1 MQELIESHVGQDH
14 FDIVVQAMAEGMV
27 VPLLGAGVNLC
38 GRPAGAGWEHGRY
51 LPDGAELAGILA
63 GHFRFPE
70 DELADLVRV
79 SQYVDL
85 TRGWGPL
92 YQELHHVFDAD
103 YPPSPIHELLASL
116 PGRLELGEPAPRFQL
131 IVTTNY
137 DDALERAFSAAGQ
150 PFDLV
155 CYLAVSENRGKFLHV
170 PSDGEPCLIER
181 PNEYDRLSL
190 EQRTVILKI
199 HGAIDR
205 RHPELDSYVIT
216 EDHYIDYLTRTD
228 VSTFVPVMLA
238 EQLSASHFLFLGYS
252 MRDWNPRVILHRI
265 WADSPNRYRSW
276 ATQPSRRPLDEQFWR
291 QRSVEVQ
298 YITLEDYAEG
308 LDAAVERFRRG
319 KTG

>member
-51 LPDGAELAGILA
+51 LPDGAELASILA

-116 PGRLELGEPAPRFQL
+116 PGRLELGGPGRRFQL

-252 MRDWNPRVILHRI
+252 MRDWNLRVILHRI

>member
-1 MQELIESHVGQDH
+1 VPEPLEAHLVTVARAMQEGAVIP
-14 FDIVVQAMAEGMV
+14 F
-27 VPLLGAGVNLC
+27 LGAGANLC
-38 GRPAGAGWEHGRY
+38 GRAEGTSWKFGETEY
-51 LPDGAELAGILA
+51 LPDG
-63 GHFRFPE
+63 R
-70 DELADLVRV
+70 ELADYLAEYFAYPEGQVRDLVRI
-79 SQYVDL
+79 SQYASVMQG
-85 TRGWGPL
+85 TGPL
-92 YQELHHVFDAD
+92 YQRLHDVFDVDFA
-103 YPPSPIHELLASL
+103 PSPLHTLLAGL
-116 PGRLELGEPAPRFQL
+116 PAQWRAKGVEPVPYQL

-252 MRDWNPRVILHRI
+252 MRDWNLRVILHRI